1 MINHSDPY
9 VKVMNKNLAY
19 SFLVPF
25 DFTEKSLHALQY
37 ASDIVKKH
45 DGMVHLLH
53 VVDERT
59 PTSDE
64 SLTATRGD
72 LIRYAREQQEKLR
85 VNIIPHTITGN
96 IFVSI
101 GEMAKKLGVQLI
113 VMGIHGIKGI
123 QFIIGSFAARVILGS
138 PVPVL
143 LTNGCQQFSDLK
155 HIVLPF
161 EKNLPMD
168 QLVKKS
174 IELGLQFKSTIHLYS
189 RNEDATFWQRVNQG
203 RKIRKTIQTI
213 RKAGLNCQ
221 NVVLNA
227 NNDNIA
233 ESIVEYADNIH
244 ADLIMITTQNQ
255 HNSKEYVIVETGV
268 KLMEKSRTPLYFLNA
283 S

>member
-1 MINHSDPY
+1 
-9 VKVMNKNLAY
+9 MNKNLAY